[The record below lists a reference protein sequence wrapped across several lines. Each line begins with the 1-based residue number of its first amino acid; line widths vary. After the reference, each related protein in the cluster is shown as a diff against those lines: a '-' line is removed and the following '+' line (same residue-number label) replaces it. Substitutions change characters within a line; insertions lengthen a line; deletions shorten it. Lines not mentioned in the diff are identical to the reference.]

1 MRNYCFELDIIRNVK
16 KEFID
21 QVIKTKEQQEEIDFK
36 NQVYERVFSNIGI
49 DMKKDESDEES
60 DDSTIRK
67 KLDIRDDWIKQQ
79 RYMKFES

>member
-1 MRNYCFELDIIRNVK
+1 
-16 KEFID
+16 
-21 QVIKTKEQQEEIDFK
+21 
-36 NQVYERVFSNIGI
+36 
-49 DMKKDESDEES
+49 MKKDESDEES